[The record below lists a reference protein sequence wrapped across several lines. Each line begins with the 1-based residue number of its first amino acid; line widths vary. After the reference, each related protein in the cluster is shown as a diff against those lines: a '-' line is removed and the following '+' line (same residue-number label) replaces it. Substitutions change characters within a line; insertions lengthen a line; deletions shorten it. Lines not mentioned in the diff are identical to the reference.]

1 MPKKNQKGSFFERTD
16 LFFLRKKEKNQK
28 KEETKTFQVLVS

>member
-1 MPKKNQKGSFFERTD
+1 MPKKNQKGELKLTD